1 VPDSGTRGRRRHA
14 RAQRITAAEIKTKG
28 EFPMT
33 NTNKDTTTEYIL
45 RMYDKLTPENKKK
58 FREYLDFLLFCQ
70 REEEA
75 QG

>member
-1 VPDSGTRGRRRHA
+1 
-14 RAQRITAAEIKTKG
+14 
-28 EFPMT
+28 MT
-33 NTNKDTTTEYIL
+33 NTNKDTTAEYIL

-58 FREYLDFLLFCQ
+58 LREYLDFLLFRQ